1 MSYRSNSMICKP
13 FSTMHKI
20 LHLEVVHLFCPI
32 VAHLVLVPSKRFSKK
47 KKGAGGVTGK
57 DSVKEDEFSL
67 DEEG

>member
-1 MSYRSNSMICKP
+1 
-13 FSTMHKI
+13 MHKI